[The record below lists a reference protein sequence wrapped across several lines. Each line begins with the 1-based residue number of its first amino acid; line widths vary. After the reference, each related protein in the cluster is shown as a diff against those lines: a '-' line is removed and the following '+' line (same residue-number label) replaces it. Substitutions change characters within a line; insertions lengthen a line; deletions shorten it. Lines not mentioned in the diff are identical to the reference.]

1 MEFISGLVNAQHDLV
16 CVGTGTRSTI
26 VMYFYLVI
34 ITHVFNFILPKTAK
48 VNIHANVSTTYGR
61 HILCLNVYMWTHGSW
76 YRAVKRETC
85 LFCKKIFKKHSQIK
99 YSFIVYLLQNKL
111 FLVLLSFNDVN
122 SRLWSF
128 ADLLLDLKHVTCT
141 HTW

>member
-16 CVGTGTRSTI
+16 CVGTGTRRTC
-26 VMYFYLVI
+26 
-34 ITHVFNFILPKTAK
+34 TFILWSLHMSSTLFCQKRQKSIYKCMDYIWQAHFMFK
-48 VNIHANVSTTYGR
+48 RIHVNT
-61 HILCLNVYMWTHGSW
+61 W

>member
-48 VNIHANVSTTYGR
+48 VNIQ
-61 HILCLNVYMWTHGSW
+61 M
-76 YRAVKRETC
+76 YRLHMAGTFYV
-85 LFCKKIFKKHSQIK
+85 
-99 YSFIVYLLQNKL
+99 
-111 FLVLLSFNDVN
+111 
-122 SRLWSF
+122 
-128 ADLLLDLKHVTCT
+128 
-141 HTW
+141 